1 MAGIGFELRRILK
14 RDSFTGLLGAYG
26 LAGVISSGPWVLS
39 VLGVMLI
46 GVVSINLAVTGSAV
60 VQFLVSVTYLMAV
73 SLTLSGLFQHVFT
86 RWVADRLYNRQNGLI
101 LPNLKGVIWV
111 SCLLAL
117 ALGLPAVLWLF
128 PGTSPVYKLLML
140 ANFVVLCNL
149 WPVTIF
155 LSSMKS
161 YRRIVI
167 IFALGYAT
175 AITASLLLARYGLE
189 GLLAGLLL
197 GHSLLFFSFFYT
209 IIRQYP
215 GDGLIRF
222 DFTRRSQIFPTLI
235 FTGLLFNAAVWA
247 DKFIFWFH
255 PDTSQPIIGALRASV
270 IYDLPIFLAYLA
282 IIPGMA
288 VFLVRMET
296 DFSEAYDRFYTAV
309 REGDTLV
316 RINSFRDEMVR
327 VARNGIYEI
336 CKVQGLTIILLF
348 LWGEKL
354 LSAIGIS
361 PLYLPLFYIDLVA
374 VSIQL
379 ILLAIQNVLFYLDA
393 RGINVTLCV
402 LFFGTNILF
411 TLVTIELGVS
421 FYGYGYA
428 GATLVSALA
437 GLALLSRK
445 FDRLEYETFMLQG
458 R

>member
-14 RDSFTGLLGAYG
+14 RDSFTSLLGAYG

-46 GVVSINLAVTGSAV
+46 GIVSLNLAVAGTDV

-73 SLTLSGLFQHVFT
+73 SLILSGLFQHVFT
-86 RWVADRLYNRQNGLI
+86 RWVADRLYEKQNALI
-101 LPNLKGVIWV
+101 LPNLMGVIWC

-117 ALGLPAVLWLF
+117 AVGLPAVLWLF
-128 PGTSPVYKLLML
+128 PETSTVYKLLML

-161 YRRIVI
+161 YRRIVV
-167 IFALGYAT
+167 IFALGYTT
-175 AITASLLLARYGLE
+175 AIVASLILARFGLE

-215 GDGLIRF
+215 GEGLIRF
-222 DFTRRSQIFPTLI
+222 DFTRPSQVFPTLI

-255 PDTSQPIIGALRASV
+255 PDTSQQIIGVLRASV

-296 DFSEAYDRFYTAV
+296 DFSEAYERFYNAV
-309 REGDTLV
+309 RQGDTLG
-316 RINSFRDEMVR
+316 RINGFRDDMVL

-336 CKVQGLTIILLF
+336 FKVQSLTVILLF

-354 LSAIGIS
+354 LTAIGIS
-361 PLYLPLFYIDLVA
+361 TLYLPLFYIDLVA
-374 VSIQL
+374 VSTQL

-402 LFFGTNILF
+402 LFFVTNIVF
-411 TLVTIELGVS
+411 TFLTIEMGAS

>member
-14 RDSFTGLLGAYG
+14 RDNLSSLIGAYG
-26 LAGVISSGPWVLS
+26 LASIISSGPWVLS

-46 GVVSINLAVTGSAV
+46 GIISISLSVPEREII
-60 VQFLVSVTYLMAV
+60 QFLVSVTYLMAI

-86 RWVADRLYNRQNGLI
+86 RWVADRLYEKRKLLI
-101 LPNLKGVIWV
+101 LPNLMGVLWF
-111 SCLLAL
+111 STLLAL
-117 ALGLPAVLWLF
+117 ACGLPAALF
-128 PGTSPVYKLLML
+128 LLPGTSVVYKLLML

-155 LSSMKS
+155 LSGMKS
-161 YRRIVI
+161 YTLIVAL
-167 IFALGYAT
+167 FAVSYFT
-175 AITASLLLARYGLE
+175 AIVASILLAKYGLE
-189 GLLAGLLL
+189 GLLGGLLMGHGLLL
-197 GHSLLFFSFFYT
+197 FSFLFT

-215 GDGLIRF
+215 SDAPMGF
-222 DFTRRSQIFPTLI
+222 DFTRRAQIFPALI
-235 FTGLLFNAAVWA
+235 ATGLLFNAAVWA

-255 PDTSQPIIGALRASV
+255 PDTSQHVIGTLRASV

-296 DFSEAYDRFYTAV
+296 DFSEAYDRFYSAV
-309 REGDTLV
+309 RQGDTLA

-336 CKVQGLTIILLF
+336 CKVQSFTVIILF
-348 LWGEKL
+348 LWADEL

-361 PLYLPLFYIDLVA
+361 TLYLPLFYIDLVS
-374 VSIQL
+374 VSMQL

-393 RGINVTLCV
+393 RNINVSLCV
-402 LFFGTNILF
+402 IFFASNIVL
-411 TLVTIELGVS
+411 TLLTIELGAS

-428 GATLVSALA
+428 GATLLSSVI
-437 GLALLSRK
+437 GLAMLSRK

>member
-14 RDSFTGLLGAYG
+14 NDSLTSLLGAYG

-46 GVVSINLAVTGSAV
+46 GIISINLSIPGTEV

-73 SLTLSGLFQHVFT
+73 SLILSGLFQHVFT
-86 RWVADRLYNRQNGLI
+86 RWVADRLYENRNPVI
-101 LPNLKGVIWV
+101 LPNLMGVIWV
-111 SCLLAL
+111 STLLSLAISLLAL
-117 ALGLPAVLWLF
+117 VWLF
-128 PGTSPVYKLLML
+128 PDTSVMYKLLML

-161 YRRIVI
+161 YRRIVVV
-167 IFALGYAT
+167 FALGYAT
-175 AITASLLLARYGLE
+175 AITASLQLASFGLE
-189 GLLAGLLL
+189 GLLTGLLM

-215 GDGLIRF
+215 GETLIRF
-222 DFTRRSQIFPTLI
+222 DFARRKQIFPALI
-235 FTGLLFNAAVWA
+235 LTGLLFNAAVWA

-255 PDTSQPIIGALRASV
+255 PHTSQSIIGDLRASI

-296 DFSEAYDRFYTAV
+296 DFSEAYERFYDAV
-309 REGDTLV
+309 RNGDTIG
-316 RINSFRDEMVR
+316 RINGFRDDMVL

-336 CKVQGLTIILLF
+336 CKVQGLTVVLLF
-348 LWGEKL
+348 LWGKEL

-361 PLYLPLFYIDLVA
+361 TLYLPLFYVDLVA

-393 RGINVTLCV
+393 RGINLTLCF
-402 LFFGTNILF
+402 LFLTSNIVF
-411 TLVTIELGVS
+411 TLITINLGAA

-428 GATLVSALA
+428 AATLVSALA